1 MSDETF
7 VIVGA
12 SLAGAK
18 AAEGLRGAGF
28 GGQIVLIGAEDDRP
42 YERPPLSKGYLQG
55 KAERESIYVH
65 PRDWYASNGVDL
77 RLGTKVVAIDRD
89 AHQITLADG
98 GRLGYAK
105 LLLTTGSSPRPLPV
119 PGADLDG
126 VLYLRT
132 VGDSDLIKSTLA
144 DATRIVVVGAG
155 WIGLEAAAAAREQG
169 VHVTV
174 LETAE
179 LPLLRVLGREVAEV
193 FAGLHREHEVDLRFG
208 AEVESITGA
217 ADRVTGVRLVD
228 GSLIDADAVI
238 VGIGITPNVQ
248 LAEAAGLA
256 IDNGVKVDDRLQ
268 TSDPDIYAA
277 GDVANAF
284 HPLLAKHVRVEHWSN
299 ALNQPGAAAQA
310 MVGQDV
316 SYDRVPYFFTDQYDL
331 GMEYAG
337 YVEPGGYDQVVFR
350 GDVPG
355 REFIAFWL
363 GNGGRVLA
371 GMNVNIWDV
380 NDQIAGLVRAARP
393 LDPAALADP
402 GVPLDSLASG

>member
-18 AAEGLRGAGF
+18 AAEGLRSASFEGE
-28 GGQIVLIGAEDDRP
+28 IVLIGAEDERP

-65 PRDWYASNGVDL
+65 PRDWYGSNGVDL
-77 RLGTKVVAIDRD
+77 RLGAEVVAVDRD
-89 AHQITLADG
+89 AHQILMADG
-98 GRLGYAK
+98 GRLSYSK

-119 PGADLDG
+119 GGAELDG

-132 VGDSDLIKSTLA
+132 VADSDLIKSAIA
-144 DATRIVVVGAG
+144 DATRIVVIGAG

-169 VHVTV
+169 VHVTL

-193 FAGLHREHEVDLRFG
+193 FAQLHREHEVDLRFG
-208 AEVESITGA
+208 AEVESIIGTGG
-217 ADRVTGVRLVD
+217 RVTGVRLAD
-228 GSLIDADAVI
+228 GSQIEADAVI

-248 LAEAAGLA
+248 LGEEAGLD
-256 IDNGVKVDDRLQ
+256 IDNGVKVNDRLQ
-268 TSDPDIYAA
+268 SSDPDIYAA

-284 HPLLAKHVRVEHWSN
+284 HPLLRKHVRVEHWSN
-299 ALNQPGAAAQA
+299 ALNQPQAAARA
-310 MVGQDV
+310 MVGQQV

-331 GMEYAG
+331 GMEYSG
-337 YVEPGGYDQVVFR
+337 YVEPDGYDRVVFR
-350 GDVPG
+350 GDVAG

-363 GNGGRVLA
+363 GDGGRVLA

-380 NDQIAGLVRAARP
+380 NDQIARLVRFARP
-393 LDPAALADP
+393 IDPDALADP
-402 GVPLDSLASG
+402 SVSLDSLASG